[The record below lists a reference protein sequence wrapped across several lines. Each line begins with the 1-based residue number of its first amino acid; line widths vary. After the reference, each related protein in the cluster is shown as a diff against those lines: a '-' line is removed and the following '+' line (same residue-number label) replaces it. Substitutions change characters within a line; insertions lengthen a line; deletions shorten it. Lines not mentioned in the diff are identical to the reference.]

1 MARLTK
7 EHKKKYQKEL
17 GWDEKLIRFAAKTV
31 GSIALVFLTAVGM
44 DIYHFL
50 K

>member
-17 GWDEKLIRFAAKTV
+17 GWDEKLIRFAAKNC
-31 GSIALVFLTAVGM
+31 GIDSLSLSYCGR
-44 DIYHFL
+44 YGYL
-50 K
+50 SLP

>member
-7 EHKKKYQKEL
+7 EHKKKYQKEKS
-17 GWDEKLIRFAAKTV
+17 WDEKLIRFAFKTV
-31 GSIALVFLTAVGM
+31 GSVVLIFFIAIGV